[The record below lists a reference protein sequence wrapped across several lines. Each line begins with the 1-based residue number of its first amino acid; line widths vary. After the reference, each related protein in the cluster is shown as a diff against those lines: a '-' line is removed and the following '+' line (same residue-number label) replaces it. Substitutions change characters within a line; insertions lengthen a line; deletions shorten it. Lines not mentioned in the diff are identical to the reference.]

1 MGSINSRRF
10 EKQKVDYFTKDEK
23 LDLYSFT
30 SSLVF
35 HILLLLTMTLIGVA
49 QATSPPIKLH
59 ISWSNNENMA
69 SESIEE
75 IELDLPVE
83 NLAHVDAQE
92 NTISEIVEIPR
103 FDIPDTLEHNPQ
115 VFTLVPEA
123 DMLNEL
129 LIKDQQ
135 NLPERSLTVQND
147 ISSILDSFA
156 GSVREGLRSSGRN
169 TGNQFDNT
177 NNINK
182 RLSLAGAKTGDIQ
195 ISIAWNTVDDIDLHI
210 EFSPGNGLID
220 RINWIN
226 KVGRLFGGML
236 DIDMN
241 ANQLIL
247 NPKPVEN
254 VFWPPNSSPSGDF
267 NVYVHFFRSW
277 TGNTNVPVYVVIKSM
292 GEVFEYNIIAKLGMS
307 LQHVTSFS
315 TKKKKVNKF

>member
-10 EKQKVDYFTKDEK
+10 KKQKIDSFSKDEE

-35 HILLLLTMTLIGVA
+35 HILLLLTMALIGAA

-59 ISWSNNENMA
+59 ISWSDNENMV

-83 NLAHVDAQE
+83 NPTHVDTQE

-135 NLPERSLTVQND
+135 NLPERSLTAQND
-147 ISSILDSFA
+147 ISSILDSLA

-177 NNINK
+177 NNIDK
-182 RLSLAGAKTGDIQ
+182 RLSLAGAKTGDVQ
-195 ISIAWNTVDDIDLHI
+195 ISMAWNSMDDIDLHVVFTAI
-210 EFSPGNGLID
+210 NGSSEN
-220 RINWIN
+220 INWTN
-226 KVGRLFGGML
+226 RFGRIYPSML

-241 ANQLIL
+241 ANSFDL
-247 NPKPVEN
+247 NPMPVEN
-254 VFWPPNSSPSGDF
+254 IFWQLNSNPKGSFD
-267 NVYVHFFRSW
+267 VYVHFYRSW
-277 TGNTNVPVYVVIKSM
+277 TQNTRVPVIVIIKTN
-292 GEVFEYNIIAKLGMS
+292 GEQKEYKHMAILGMRPQ
-307 LQHVTSFS
+307 LITSFN
-315 TKKKKVNKF
+315 TIRR